1 MKYKAT
7 VDVQFEAADMRQA
20 FYYLGQYFC
29 DAAIKK
35 SSSLDFT
42 GRISVERVVYGP
54 NQHFV
59 GDLQTHLIKGDKQ

>member
-7 VDVQFEAADMRQA
+7 VDIQFEAADLRQA
-20 FYYLGQYFC
+20 FYHLGQYFY
-29 DAAIKK
+29 DASIKK
-35 SSSLDFT
+35 SSSLAFT
-42 GRISVERVVYGP
+42 GSIGIVKVPEP